1 MLTGDL
7 PFKFLR
13 CTVSPQGYGQK
24 KVRNLTGLRTL
35 TSNLTGLGRVY
46 TLEPLMKNIYPLT
59 TNLVDE
65 HLVTFHIEG
74 MKLFEGG
81 ELQVPTTDDESNGVN
96 NQHYN

>member
-1 MLTGDL
+1 MGDL
-7 PFKFLR
+7 PLKFLR

-24 KVRNLTGLRTL
+24 KVHNLTGLRTL

-46 TLEPLMKNIYPLT
+46 TLEGFTKDIYPLT

-74 MKLFEGG
+74 MELFKRGI
-81 ELQVPTTDDESNGVN
+81 LQIPTTDDEKNGVHKH
-96 NQHYN
+96 HYD

>member
-1 MLTGDL
+1 
-7 PFKFLR
+7 
-13 CTVSPQGYGQK
+13 
-24 KVRNLTGLRTL
+24 
-35 TSNLTGLGRVY
+35 
-46 TLEPLMKNIYPLT
+46 MKNIYPLT

-81 ELQVPTTDDESNGVN
+81 ELQIPTTDDESNGVN